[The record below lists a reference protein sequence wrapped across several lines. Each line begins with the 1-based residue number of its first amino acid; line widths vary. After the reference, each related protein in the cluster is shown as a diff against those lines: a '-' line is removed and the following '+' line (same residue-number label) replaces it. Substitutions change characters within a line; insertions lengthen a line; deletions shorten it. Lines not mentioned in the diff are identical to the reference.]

1 MQAIVD
7 ALATFSVNIE
17 VAAVISNKPE
27 ARGLD
32 FAKQHG
38 IATEVIDHRGFA
50 SREAFDDALKERIDR
65 YQPQLVVLAGF
76 MRILT
81 PKFVDH
87 YAGRMIN
94 IHPSLLPRF
103 PGIHTHKRALD
114 AGVSEHGAS
123 VHFVTSGV
131 DEGPVI
137 IQARVPVLENDDE
150 NTLAARVLKEEHYI
164 FPKAVEWIATGR
176 VQLNESGLFIDQTQR
191 NEAILIDRYKRDP

>member
-176 VQLNESGLFIDQTQR
+176 VQLNESGLFFDQTQR

>member
-27 ARGLD
+27 AQGLD

-176 VQLNESGLFIDQTQR
+176 VQLNESGLFFDQTQR

>member
-7 ALATFSVNIE
+7 ALATFNVNIE
-17 VAAVISNKPE
+17 VVAVISNKPE
-27 ARGLD
+27 AQGLD

-50 SREAFDDALKERIDR
+50 SREAFDDALKARIDR

-176 VQLNESGLFIDQTQR
+176 VQLNESGLFFDQTQR